1 MPRMLSGMLR
11 KNPRNFA
18 APIPYQAQCD
28 PIGGGMM
35 NIPKHL
41 QIPAI
46 VLGLQGVM
54 LLGWALVF
62 LIL

>member
-18 APIPYQAQCD
+18 APITHQAQCD
-28 PIGGGMM
+28 LIGGGMM

-46 VLGLQGVM
+46 VLGLQAVM

-62 LIL
+62 LVL